1 MTSLIVSLHDVAP
14 ATSELGRRWLDH
26 LETMGV
32 KASLLVVPGFWKSR
46 HLHDNQNFIDW
57 LHAAELNGHEIVQH
71 GLHHERM
78 QKAVNPQAINT
89 SVGRRISGKIL
100 ARGCEEFWELSYEE
114 ATERLKEGKKL
125 LGEIGCEAEG
135 FVAPGWLLSEDA
147 KRAVSGLGY
156 RYTTTHTKIIDFHK
170 NVSHKVLALSLRPTK
185 YASSASAITMSNISK
200 WSISRD
206 KHIRIALHPED
217 LLHEKL
223 RKTGLATCL
232 QTLNSGYISQTY
244 KDFLV
249 TEYDEI
255 AFDSRK
261 N

>member
-14 ATSELGRRWLDH
+14 ATSELSRRWLAN

-32 KASLLVVPGFWKSR
+32 RASLLVVPGFWKSH
-46 HLHDNQNFIDW
+46 HLHNNQSFIDW
-57 LHAAELNGHEIVQH
+57 LHAAKLDGHEIVQH
-71 GLHHERM
+71 GLHHARV
-78 QKAVNPQAINT
+78 QKAANPQAINT
-89 SVGRRISGKIL
+89 SVGRRMSGKVL

-114 ATERLKEGKKL
+114 ASARLREGRRL

-147 KRAVSGLGY
+147 KRSVRDMGF

-170 NVSHKVLALSLRPTK
+170 KISHRVLALSLRPTK
-185 YASSASAITMSNISK
+185 YASSPSALTMSNIAK
-200 WSISRD
+200 WNISRA

-217 LLHEKL
+217 LLNERL
-223 RKTGLATCL
+223 RKTGLGTCL
-232 QTLNSGYISQTY
+232 QTLNSGYVSQTY
-244 KDFLV
+244 ADFLH
-249 TEYDEI
+249 TDHDDLEI
-255 AFDSRK
+255 EMEQ

>member
-1 MTSLIVSLHDVAP
+1 MTSLIVSVHDVAP
-14 ATSELGRRWLDH
+14 ATSELSRRWLDN

-89 SVGRRISGKIL
+89 SGGRRISGKIL

-114 ATERLKEGKKL
+114 SAERLKEGKRL
-125 LGEIGCEAEG
+125 LDEIGCAVEG

-147 KRAVSGLGY
+147 KRSVRDLGY
-156 RYTTTHTKIIDFHK
+156 RYTTTHTKIIDFYK
-170 NVSHKVLALSLRPTK
+170 NMTHRVLALSLRPTK
-185 YASSASAITMSNISK
+185 YASSPSALTMSNIAK
-200 WSISRD
+200 WNISRD

-217 LLHEKL
+217 LLNEKL
-223 RKTGLATCL
+223 RKTGLSTCL
-232 QTLNSGYISQTY
+232 QTLNSGYVSQTY
-244 KDFLV
+244 AEFLLTDHDDIEV
-249 TEYDEI
+249 ETEQH
-255 AFDSRK
+255 
-261 N
+261 